1 MRTGRAAYVREGLL
15 LAVTYFVSGYLG
27 LRLAT
32 IGGAVTLFWPPTG
45 LSIAVLTARGLGLF
59 PFVMVG
65 SFAVNLVA
73 MGDVPTSL
81 LVCVGNT
88 LEAVLGATL
97 LRGPFAI
104 RPDFGRQ
111 RDVLALGAA
120 TALASLVAAAIGAT
134 ALRMR
139 GVSLPF
145 EQIARVWWMGDAAS
159 GLAVAP
165 AVLTWLAPE
174 TEMRRV
180 SRRFLVLFGLGVA
193 VSIAFVFLIRFAEPR
208 TAHPFLS
215 LPFGFVVVAALRLGP
230 RGATTTLLAVAA
242 VAVVGT
248 ADGRGPYADADPQ
261 VSMRLVWS
269 GIAIASVAML
279 LLSSVVAERVRA
291 QAAHEAVQARFAA
304 AFEHAPVGIALVDLG
319 PRFVLVNSRL
329 AEILGRRPDELVGT
343 SVDDVLGR
351 GVRRE
356 IAHAL
361 SDAIAAGAPY
371 AEASVEVVG
380 AHGVKHRCDVRF
392 TVLSEADEVVGFVA
406 HVEDVTDRDK
416 DRRERAALERR
427 VVEAQRMESIGSLA
441 GGVAH
446 DFNNMLQAILGN
458 IDLARAA
465 IRRGQEAE
473 RYLVRAS
480 DAGDRAAR
488 LTQQLLTFSR
498 RRPAELEVL
507 DLAETVES
515 VSSMIR
521 RLLPES
527 IHLELELPPK
537 PVWVRADAGQVEQV
551 VMNLVVNARDAMP
564 SGGRVV
570 VSVAEL
576 VGGPKPVAELRVEDE
591 GEGIAPAVRQRMFD
605 PFFTTKPLGKGTG
618 LGLSVVYGI
627 VTDHGGT
634 VDVDSTYG
642 KGAAF
647 VVRLPMTGPP
657 ERRERPRSER
667 PKTETGV
674 ERILVVEDEE
684 VVRNV
689 VHSILEDA
697 GYDVVV
703 ASNGKEALELLAQ
716 DAEVDLVVLDVVM
729 PVLGGR
735 PTYERLRVLHPT
747 IPVLFTSG
755 YADDELG
762 PDFLEHEKIRILR
775 KPYDRSTLL
784 ARVRER
790 LDSAAAEAPSDSVP
804 PPA

>member
-1 MRTGRAAYVREGLL
+1 MRTGRVAYVREGLL
-15 LAVTYFVSGYLG
+15 LAVTYFVTGYLG

-32 IGGAVTLFWPPTG
+32 IGNAVTLFWPPTG
-45 LSIAVLTARGLGLF
+45 LSIAVLTARGLGLV
-59 PFVMVG
+59 PFVALG
-65 SFAVNLVA
+65 SLAVNLVA
-73 MGDVPTSL
+73 TGDVPTSL
-81 LVCVGNT
+81 AVCLGNT
-88 LEAVLGATL
+88 LEAVIGASL
-97 LRGPFAI
+97 LRGPFAL

-120 TALASLVAAAIGAT
+120 TALASLVAASVGAT

-139 GVSLPF
+139 GVPLPF
-145 EQIARVWWMGDAAS
+145 FEIARVWWMGDAAS
-159 GLAVAP
+159 GFTVAP
-165 AVLTWLAPE
+165 AVLTWLAPASE
-174 TEMRRV
+174 
-180 SRRFLVLFGLGVA
+180 SRGASKRFLVLFGLGVSLSL
-193 VSIAFVFLIRFAEPR
+193 VLVFLFRFPEPR
-208 TAHPFLS
+208 TAHPLLS
-215 LPFGFVVVAALRLGP
+215 LPFGFIVVAALRLGP

-242 VAVVGT
+242 VAVYAT
-248 ADGRGPYADADPQ
+248 AHGLGPYADPDPH

-269 GIAIASVAML
+269 GIAIASIAML
-279 LLSSVVAERVRA
+279 LLASVVAERVRA
-291 QAAHEAVQARFAA
+291 QAGHEAAQARFAA

-329 AEILGRRPDELVGT
+329 AEILGLRPDELVGT
-343 SVDDVLGR
+343 SVDALLGR
-351 GVRRE
+351 GVRKD
-356 IAHAL
+356 IAQAL
-361 SDAIAAGAPY
+361 SEAIAAGAPY
-371 AEASVEVVG
+371 AEASVEVPAADG
-380 AHGVKHRCDVRF
+380 GKHRCDVRF
-392 TVLSEADEVVGFVA
+392 TVLSEADQVVGFVA
-406 HVEDVTDRDK
+406 HVEDVTHRDR

-465 IRRGQEAE
+465 IRRGQEAD

-507 DLAETVES
+507 DLAETVDS

-527 IHLELELPPK
+527 IHLEVELPRA
-537 PVWVRADAGQVEQV
+537 PVWVRADAGQLEQV

-564 SGGRVV
+564 AGGRIV
-570 VSVAEL
+570 VSVVEL
-576 VGGPKPVAELRVEDE
+576 AGGANPVAELRVEDE
-591 GEGIAPAVRQRMFD
+591 GEGITPAVRQRMFD

-634 VDVDSTYG
+634 IDVDSTYG
-642 KGAAF
+642 EGAAF
-647 VVRLPMTGPP
+647 VVRLPVSAAP

-689 VHSILEDA
+689 IRSILEDA

-703 ASNGKEALELLAQ
+703 ASNGKEALELLAR
-716 DAEVDLVVLDVVM
+716 DPDVDLVVLDVVM

-735 PTYERLRVLHPT
+735 PTYERLRVEHPAL
-747 IPVLFTSG
+747 PVLFTSG

-762 PDFLEHEKIRILR
+762 PDFLEQEKIRILR
-775 KPYDRSTLL
+775 KPYDRGTLL

-790 LDSAAAEAPSDSVP
+790 LDAVASDSVP